1 MIAFYWS
8 ITTLTTIG
16 YGDIVPQSQEE
27 YVLVLIG
34 MLFGAT
40 TWAYVIGSITLIV
53 STLDVE
59 AVRQGQL
66 LDQLNFFMRER
77 SVPQN
82 LRVELRRFFAASRG
96 IARWNINRNLV
107 ARISP
112 ALREQVVEAT
122 YQWLRDVTVFRSV
135 STPFLVEMLQYVG

>member
-1 MIAFYWS
+1 MM
-8 ITTLTTIG
+8 
-16 YGDIVPQSQEE
+16 V
-27 YVLVLIG
+27 G
-34 MLFGAT
+34 MVFGAT

-82 LRVELRRFFAASRG
+82 LRVELRRFFRASKG

-112 ALREQVVEAT
+112 ALREQVVEVT
-122 YQWLRDVTVFRSV
+122 YHWLREVAMFRSV
-135 STPFLVEMLQYVG
+135 STPFLVEMLQYFRGESSRQI